1 MRTQRSRLAG
11 QIADALG
18 PRNLFWFGTRGDDA
32 RSLCDLDQ
40 FKGSFTILNRPA
52 WLSNSESVSYEDL
65 TGTRVDL
72 DAWDIDDHLF
82 DPPTHQFRRAMLNA
96 MAGQDH
102 AIVPYRPSNFL
113 SALEFARNDR
123 GLSLGL
129 FAGHQHVFEHK
140 PWVESAVKQMGLPMV
155 PWRYIADEEQ
165 LDIRD
170 LLADG
175 PVVLRPSRGSG
186 GSGMSKVEDA
196 KGVAEKWP
204 AGEEFFA
211 SVAPY
216 LSGCVPLNV
225 GAVVWDRGITL
236 HFPSV
241 QLIGIPE
248 CAARPFGYCGNDF
261 ASVKEIEP
269 ALIDQVEAMTI
280 RIGNWLRLQG
290 YRGAFGI
297 DFMVDR
303 GTALF
308 TEINPRFQ
316 GSTRMSAQLSVE
328 LDQPCVLMDH
338 IAAML
343 HLDCPDDRPR
353 LVDQVAEMPARAQVI
368 VHNTSHRASRA
379 DTWALTVEAREL
391 PGYRGVELTVD
402 PAVICDPDAVLACIN
417 LDTPVTRTGYDLRDD
432 IVACVARTELL
443 DTTFTAEPGERNALP
458 ATC

>member
-1 MRTQRSRLAG
+1 MRTPRSSLATK
-11 QIADALG
+11 ITDALG

-32 RSLCDLDQ
+32 RSLCDLEQ
-40 FKGSFTILNRPA
+40 FRGSFTILNRPT
-52 WLSNSESVSYEDL
+52 WLSKCDSVAYEEI

-72 DAWDIDDHLF
+72 DAWDIDNHLF
-82 DPPTHQFRRAMLNA
+82 EAPTRQFRRAMLNA

-113 SALEFARNDR
+113 SALEFARAER
-123 GLSLGL
+123 GKSLGL

-140 PWVESAVKQMGLPMV
+140 PWVESAVRLMGLPTV

-165 LDIRD
+165 LDTRD
-170 LLADG
+170 LLSRG

-186 GSGMSKVEDA
+186 GSGMSRVDSA

-216 LSGCVPLNV
+216 LSDCMPMNI
-225 GAVVWDRGITL
+225 GAVVWDNGITT

-241 QLIGIPE
+241 QLVGIPE
-248 CAARPFGYCGNDF
+248 CVGRPFGYCGNDF
-261 ASVKEIEP
+261 ASAKAIE
-269 ALIDQVEAMTI
+269 AKLIEQIELATRKVGDWM
-280 RIGNWLRLQG
+280 RLQG

-297 DFMVDR
+297 DFMVDH

-328 LDQPCVLMDH
+328 LDQPCILMDH

-343 HLDCPDDRPR
+343 HLDCPNDRPR
-353 LVDQVAEMPARAQVI
+353 LIDQVAEMPERAQVI
-368 VHNTSHRASRA
+368 VHNTSGRSARA
-379 DTWALTVEAREL
+379 DTWALTLAARQL
-391 PGYRGVELTVD
+391 PGYLGTELAVD
-402 PAVICDPDAVLACIN
+402 PELLCDPDAVLAS
-417 LDTPVTRTGYDLRDD
+417 VTFNTSVTDTGYDIRTD
-432 IVACVARTELL
+432 ITECLASAAFL
-443 DTTFTAEPGERNALP
+443 DPSVGVEFGD
-458 ATC
+458 